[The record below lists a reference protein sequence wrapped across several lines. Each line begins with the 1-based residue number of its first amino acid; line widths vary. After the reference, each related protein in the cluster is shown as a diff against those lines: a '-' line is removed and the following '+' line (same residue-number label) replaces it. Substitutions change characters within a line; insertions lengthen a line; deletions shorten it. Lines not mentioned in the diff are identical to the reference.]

1 MAKASSNEARK
12 LARLSSDCSFLLTH
26 MIRQND
32 GRTDEES
39 RDILRSI
46 LGISEKHLSPNL
58 KAFPVGWYSV
68 ATNTNV
74 YNPETG
80 EFDGNGNVDAVC
92 FTESTLSGLRAH
104 REVFSVQYGIAFD
117 RDILFQKGAN
127 PCLNIREDL
136 LKSSVRING
145 EQDERHLYNFVP
157 LELHPYVNIINQ
169 GFDAT
174 HEREW
179 RFVGDMR
186 FRLSEIRFIFCPE
199 EEFSIFSSIQK
210 KGMPTLFDL
219 EWLDRI

>member
-12 LARLSSDCSFLLTH
+12 LARLSSDCSFLLPH

-32 GRTDEES
+32 GRTDKES
-39 RDILRSI
+39 KDILRSI
-46 LGISEKHLSPNL
+46 LGISEKQPSLNL

-68 ATNTNV
+68 ANAPI

-80 EFDGNGNVDAVC
+80 KFDGNGNVKAVC

-104 REVFSVQYGIAFD
+104 REVFSVKYGIAFD
-117 RDILFQKGAN
+117 RDCLFQKGAN
-127 PCLNIREDL
+127 PCLNVREDL
-136 LKSSVRING
+136 LKSSVPTSG
-145 EQDERHLYNFVP
+145 ERYPRRLFNFIPV
-157 LELHPYVNIINQ
+157 ELHPYVNIINQ

-179 RFVGDMR
+179 RFVGDMK